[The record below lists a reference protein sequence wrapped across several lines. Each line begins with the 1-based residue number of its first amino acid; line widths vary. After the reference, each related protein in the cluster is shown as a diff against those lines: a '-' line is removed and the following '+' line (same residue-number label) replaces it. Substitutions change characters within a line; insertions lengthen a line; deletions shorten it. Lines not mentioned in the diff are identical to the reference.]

1 MNITIDVNVNARDL
15 VQAIQDLLNAILP
28 KDMSANANVINFNS
42 AKEQNTQTPIN
53 EQVSPMPVPPTPPVP
68 ITQTVPTTASVP
80 VQNTAPVP
88 TQTQAPAG
96 VPVSAPTYTMEQL
109 AVAATQLIDA
119 GRRNDVVGLLSSFGV
134 QALTALPKD
143 QYGAFATQLRAMG
156 AKL

>member
-53 EQVSPMPVPPTPPVP
+53 EQVSPMPVPPTTPVP

-96 VPVSAPTYTMEQL
+96 VPVSAPTYTREQL